1 MHLEYCSKD
10 TVIKTF
16 LFNLSWIYIF
26 NIFRIYNIIFIYIY
40 IYRWSLIAGR
50 LPGRTAND
58 VKNYWNSHLQKKLV
72 PPREDAK
79 IPNPKKIT
87 EANIIKPRPRTF
99 AKNPPCL
106 EGKSVTRSVDSNI
119 QCLELNNSKRL
130 STSPAAAAANDDNMM
145 EWWANLFANNGD
157 EDGRFS
163 FHVTEEKEGLDN
175 MTGDWTTDEMMIPT
189 PEAGASIFVEDQE
202 GQKGWSNSD
211 FCVDIDI
218 CDLLS
223 CDQQLLI

>member
-1 MHLEYCSKD
+1 MGAPSLVTCHTYSIPVQCTTWHASHRHAF
-10 TVIKTF
+10 VACI
-16 LFNLSWIYIF
+16 
-26 NIFRIYNIIFIYIY
+26 
-40 IYRWSLIAGR
+40 WSLIAGR

-99 AKNPPCL
+99 TKNPPCL
-106 EGKSVTRSVDSNI
+106 EGKSVTRSINSI
-119 QCLELNNSKRL
+119 QFLELNNCKPL
-130 STSPAAAAANDDNMM
+130 STTPPPPPPPPPAAANDDNIV
-145 EWWANLFANNGD
+145 EWWANLFANNG
-157 EDGRFS
+157 EAGQLS
-163 FHVTEEKEGLDN
+163 FHVTEGKEDLDN
-175 MTGDWTTDEMMIPT
+175 MTGVWTTDEMMIPT
-189 PEAGASIFVEDQE
+189 HETGASIFVEDQE
-202 GQKGWSNSD
+202 AQMGGSSSD

-223 CDQQLLI
+223 FDQQVFI